1 MKTIIMKKLLFLTF
15 LSIFLINPVP
25 AQLDNSAF
33 YDEITIA
40 SNTKNKLY
48 LGINNLN
55 FAKNNE
61 YFNKIADGYTLFG
74 FQLNPALIYYP
85 SDNVRI
91 DGGIFLWKDF
101 GNDRFSQIAP
111 TFTIT
116 IKKNDL
122 RFLFGN
128 LTGSLNHRLIE
139 PIYDFEKIMLDRL
152 EHGAQLI
159 LKKNW
164 LYFDAWIDWEKM
176 IYRDS
181 PFQEEVSGGLS
192 TNFILLKKQDSNT
205 NEGNLSRPAV
215 RDRSASPRNKNLT
228 FEIPF
233 QFFAYHKGGQ
243 IDTNTTPLLS
253 VLNTAVG
260 FSIDKR
266 LGSKVFYDL
275 RTDNYF
281 VYYKDFS
288 LTKRQAFNEGTGI
301 YLNLALK
308 TKFLTLMVSYWQGE
322 RYIAEYGG
330 KLYQSVSSKKQGE
343 YEGVRQLLF
352 LRFMHD
358 VKITDNIFLVFRF
371 EPYYDFVNDKIEFSH
386 GLYVTYGQDIFL
398 KKIK

>member
-1 MKTIIMKKLLFLTF
+1 MKKLLFLNF
-15 LSIFLINPVP
+15 LSIFLINHAL

-33 YDEITIA
+33 YDEITITP
-40 SNTKNKLY
+40 NDEKKLY

-55 FAKNNE
+55 FVKNNE

-74 FQLNPALIYYP
+74 FQLNPKLIYFP

-101 GNDRFSQIAP
+101 GNERFSQIAP
-111 TFTIT
+111 TFAIT

-159 LKKNW
+159 LKKKW
-164 LYFDAWIDWEKM
+164 LFMDTWIDWEKM

-181 PFQEEVSGGLS
+181 PFREEVSGGLS
-192 TNFILLKKQDSNT
+192 TNFILF
-205 NEGNLSRPAV
+205 
-215 RDRSASPRNKNLT
+215 NKNESLT

-243 IDTNTTPLLS
+243 IDADTTPLLS
-253 VLNTAVG
+253 VYNTAVG
-260 FSIDKR
+260 FSVDKKFD
-266 LGSKVFYDL
+266 SKVFYDL

-288 LTKRQAFNEGTGI
+288 LTKRQAYNEGTGI

-308 TKFLTLMVSYWQGE
+308 TKFLTLMLSYWQGE
-322 RYIAEYGG
+322 KYIAEYGG
-330 KLYQSVSSKKQGE
+330 KLYQSLSSKKQGE
-343 YEGVRQLLF
+343 DVRLRQLLF

-358 VKITDNIFLVFRF
+358 VKITDNIFLVLRF
-371 EPYYDFVNDKIEFSH
+371 EPYYDFVNEKIEFSH
-386 GLYVTYGQDIFL
+386 GLYVTYKQDVFL
-398 KKIK
+398 KKLN

>member
-1 MKTIIMKKLLFLTF
+1 MKKFLITTF
-15 LSIFLINPVP
+15 LLILFFNYTP

-40 SNTKNKLY
+40 PETEKKLY

-74 FQLNPALIYYP
+74 FQLNPKLIYYP

-101 GNDRFSQIAP
+101 GNERFSQIAP

-139 PIYDFEKIMLDRL
+139 PIYDFEKIMVDRL

-164 LYFDAWIDWEKM
+164 LYLDAWIDWEKM

-181 PFQEEVSGGLS
+181 PFREEVSGGLS
-192 TNFILLKKQDSNT
+192 TNLILFNKQDSNT
-205 NEGNLSRPAV
+205 NEGIA
-215 RDRSASPRNKNLT
+215 SASPRNKSLT

-243 IDTNTTPLLS
+243 IDADTTPLLS
-253 VLNTAVG
+253 VYNTAVG
-260 FSIDKR
+260 FSVDKR
-266 LGSKVFYDL
+266 FGSKVFHGL

-288 LTKRQAFNEGTGI
+288 LTKRQAFNEGIGF

-322 RYIAEYGG
+322 GYIAEYGG
-330 KLYQSVSSKKQGE
+330 KLFPSVSRKE
-343 YEGVRQLLF
+343 EA
-352 LRFMHD
+352 
-358 VKITDNIFLVFRF
+358 T
-371 EPYYDFVNDKIEFSH
+371 
-386 GLYVTYGQDIFL
+386 
-398 KKIK
+398 